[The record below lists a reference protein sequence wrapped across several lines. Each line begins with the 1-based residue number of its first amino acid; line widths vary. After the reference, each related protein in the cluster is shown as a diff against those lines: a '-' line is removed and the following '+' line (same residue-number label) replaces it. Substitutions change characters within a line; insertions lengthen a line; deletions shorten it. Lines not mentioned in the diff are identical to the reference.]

1 MKIYTLLS
9 FVLLL
14 GYLAA
19 TYFVIYKKKDNK
31 VPTSLSD
38 THYAWRDLNIKWS
51 FIFPVA
57 MLLVAGF
64 LMPAWISIAYEI
76 NPNLQF
82 LAFLSTTGLA
92 FVAAAP
98 CFKKEQDSKVHSVAA
113 AIAGLSAIAWI
124 IFAAHCWWV
133 ILVFAAVFGGLAYWS
148 KSWKASWLFWAE
160 MAVFFATYLSIFIA

>member
-1 MKIYTLLS
+1 MKIYTLIS
-9 FVLLL
+9 FLLLL
-14 GYLAA
+14 GYMAA
-19 TYFVIYKKKDNK
+19 TYFYIYKKKDHK

-64 LMPAWISIAYEI
+64 LMTAWIRIAYEV
-76 NPNLQF
+76 NPYLQF
-82 LAFLSTTGLA
+82 LAFLSTMGLA

-98 CFKKEQDSKVHSVAA
+98 CFKEQDSKVHYIAA

-148 KSWKASWLFWAE
+148 KSRKASWLFWAE
-160 MAVFFATYLSIFIA
+160 MAVFFATYLAVIIS

>member
-1 MKIYTLLS
+1 MKIYTLIS
-9 FVLLL
+9 FLLLL

-19 TYFVIYKKKDNK
+19 TYFYIYMKKDNK

-51 FIFPVA
+51 FVFPVS

-64 LMPAWISIAYEI
+64 LMPAWIRIAYEI

-82 LAFLSTTGLA
+82 LAFLSTMGLA

-98 CFKKEQDSKVHSVAA
+98 CFKEQDSKVHYIAA

-160 MAVFFATYLSIFIA
+160 MAVFFATYLAVIIS

>member
-1 MKIYTLLS
+1 MKIYTLIS
-9 FVLLL
+9 FLLLL

-19 TYFVIYKKKDNK
+19 TYLVNYKKKDNK

-51 FIFPVA
+51 FVFPVS

-64 LMPAWISIAYEI
+64 LMPAWISIAYEV
-76 NPNLQF
+76 NPSLQF

-98 CFKKEQDSKVHSVAA
+98 CFMEQQDSKVHNIAA

-133 ILVFAAVFGGLAYWS
+133 ILVFVAVFGGLAYWS
-148 KSWKASWLFWAE
+148 KSWGSSWLFWAE
-160 MAVFFATYLSIFIA
+160 MAVFCATYLAIFIA